1 LVTRSKPYYKN
12 GVNMRGLEYLDE
24 EWQDETKNFE
34 RINHRPK
41 LYTEEQPKNR
51 QKDGVLRRESQ
62 KIHELK
68 YSK

>member
-1 LVTRSKPYYKN
+1 
-12 GVNMRGLEYLDE
+12 MRGLEYLDE
-24 EWQDETKNFE
+24 EWQDESKNFE

-41 LYTEEQPKNR
+41 NPKMENERGMIR

-62 KIHELK
+62 KVHELK